1 MSKRDYYE
9 VLGVPRDAGEQDIKS
24 AYRKLALKYH
34 PDRNPGDK
42 TAEEHFKEAAEA
54 YAVLADAEKRAAY
67 DRFGHAGV
75 GSGASAGFDPTIFAD
90 FGDILGGLGD
100 VFGFGDLFG
109 GGRRRGGAGR
119 GASLRYNLEIPFDES
134 AKGTETTIQ
143 IPRHE
148 RCSECG
154 GSGSAGGAAPATCP
168 RCQGRG
174 QVRYQQGFFTVAQ
187 TCSTCGGAGRVIT
200 RPCPACSGTGQTVH
214 ERRLTVKIPAGIAS
228 GQQLRLQGE
237 GEHGTGGGPPGD
249 LYVVVQVQDHAFFHR
264 EGDDLYC
271 QVPVPFTSLALGTEI
286 GIPTLDGREPL
297 RIPEGTGA
305 GTVFRLRGK
314 GMPSV
319 SGRGRGDLHVQVDVV
334 VPKKLTKAQRHAV
347 EQLAKVL
354 PAEQPEPR
362 SRTDAQ
368 DDRSVFERVKDIFS

>member
-1 MSKRDYYE
+1 VSKRDYYE
-9 VLGVPRDAGEQDIKS
+9 VLGLPRDAGEQDIKS

-42 TAEEHFKEAAEA
+42 TAEERFKEAAEA
-54 YAVLADAEKRAAY
+54 YAVLADAEKRRAY

-119 GASLRYNLEIPFDES
+119 GASLRYDLEISFDES
-134 AKGTETTIQ
+134 ARGTETTIQ

-148 RCSECG
+148 RCGDCG
-154 GSGSAGGAAPATCP
+154 GSGSAGGSAPATCP

-200 RPCPACSGTGQTVH
+200 KPCPACSGTGQTVH

-228 GQQLRLQGE
+228 GQQLRLHGE

-249 LYVVVQVQDHAFFHR
+249 LYVVVHVQDHPFFRR

-271 QVPVPFTSLALGTEI
+271 QVPVPFPSLALGTEI
-286 GIPTLDGREPL
+286 SIPTLDGSEPL
-297 RIPEGTGA
+297 RIPEGTGG

-319 SGRGRGDLHVQVDVV
+319 SGRGRGDLHVQVEVV
-334 VPKKLTKAQRHAV
+334 VPRKLTKAQRHAV

-354 PAEQPEPR
+354 PAGQPEPR
-362 SRTDAQ
+362 SRAEVQ

>member
-1 MSKRDYYE
+1 VSKRDYYD
-9 VLGVPRDAGEQDIKS
+9 VLGVPRNAGDQEIKS

-42 TAEEHFKEAAEA
+42 AAEEHFKEAAEA

-67 DRFGHAGV
+67 DRFGHAGLGAGV
-75 GSGASAGFDPTIFAD
+75 GGFDPTIFAD

-100 VFGFGDLFG
+100 FFGFGDLFG
-109 GGRRRGGAGR
+109 GASRRRGGAQR
-119 GASLRYNLEIPFDES
+119 GASLRYDLEISFDES
-134 AKGTETTIQ
+134 ARGTETTVQ

-148 RCSECG
+148 RCDDCG
-154 GSGSAGGAAPATCP
+154 GTGSAGRAAPATCP

-174 QVRYQQGFFTVAQ
+174 QIRYQQGFFTVAQ
-187 TCSTCGGAGRVIT
+187 TCGTCGGAGRVIT
-200 RPCPACSGTGQTVH
+200 KPCPGCSGSGQTVR

-228 GQQLRLQGE
+228 GQQLRLHGE
-237 GEHGTGGGPPGD
+237 GEHGTAGGPPGD
-249 LYVVVQVQDHAFFHR
+249 LYVVVHVQDHPFFR
-264 EGDDLYC
+264 RDGDDLYC
-271 QVPVPFTSLALGTEI
+271 QIPVAFPALALGTEI
-286 GIPTLDGREPL
+286 SVPTLDGRETL
-297 RIPEGTGA
+297 RIPEGTAA
-305 GTVFRLRGK
+305 GTILRVRGK

-319 SGRGRGDLHVQVDVV
+319 SGRGRGDLHVQIDVV
-334 VPKKLTKAQRHAV
+334 VPRKLTKAQRNAI

-362 SRTDAQ
+362 PKAEAQ